1 MFDTE
6 KFIML
11 IESNPCLWD
20 IASKDYMDKNV
31 KNTCWRNVAE
41 SMYTGNWYEL
51 SDTQKDENGN
61 YYINIIFFK
70 HLNILQRYSKNY
82 YQPAY
87 CIILHYN

>member
-20 IASKDYMDKNV
+20 IASKYYMDKNV

-51 SDTQKDENGN
+51 SDTQKDDNGN
-61 YYINIIFFK
+61 YYINICF
-70 HLNILQRYSKNY
+70 
-82 YQPAY
+82 
-87 CIILHYN
+87 LHI